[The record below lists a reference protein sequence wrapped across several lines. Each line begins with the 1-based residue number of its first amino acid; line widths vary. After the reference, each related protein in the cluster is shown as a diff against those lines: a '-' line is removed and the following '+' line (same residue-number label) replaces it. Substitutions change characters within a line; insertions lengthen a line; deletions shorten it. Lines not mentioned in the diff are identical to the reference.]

1 MPSLNLDLDFFDH
14 PKTRRLVG
22 LLGRG
27 SEVLL
32 LRLWCYC
39 GRYHFR
45 DGRLAGYSPQE
56 IESICA
62 WWGQAGRAIEAF
74 VRVGFLEAMPD
85 GYLVH
90 DWDQWQGHFAV
101 YHDRAKKA
109 ASARWN
115 KPANA
120 SGMLEALHKHDSSN
134 APAVQCSADSPSES
148 PPTPKPAKKKADEP
162 PPDIP
167 LLLAT
172 PEFKVT
178 WEQWIRYRKE
188 IRKPMTRIGM
198 EKALDSLL
206 EMGPV
211 EAIKALNTA
220 MTNGWRGFKFNDQK
234 EGTNGN
240 ANHNRGRG
248 RPGEIVENIDVSRA
262 IVDLGPAQS

>member
-101 YHDRAKKA
+101 YHDRARKA
-109 ASARWN
+109 ATARWN
-115 KPANA
+115 KRGGDAQA
-120 SGMLEALHKHDSSN
+120 MLEALHKHNSSN
-134 APAVQCSADSPSES
+134 APAVQCSAYSPSES
-148 PPTPKPAKKKADEP
+148 PPTPKQPKKKPTEEP

-167 LLLAT
+167 LLLDT
-172 PEFKVT
+172 PEFRQT
-178 WEQWIRYRKE
+178 WEQWIVYRRE
-188 IRKPMTRIGM
+188 IRKPMTRTGM

-206 EMGPV
+206 GMGAM
-211 EAIKALNTA
+211 EAVNALNTA
-220 MTNGWRGFKFNDQK
+220 MTNGWRGFKFDDQK
-234 EGTNGN
+234 EGTNGKHSIPATKN
-240 ANHNRGRG
+240 GRNEY
-248 RPGEIVENIDVSRA
+248 RDNLPIVARK
-262 IVDLGPAQS
+262 L